1 MNTEREKNRVYF
13 IDYLRGLLVLYVVF
27 DHSMHPYSPHF
38 KKMHYFAD
46 FGGTLFFDIWHM
58 HNDVIMMPLL
68 YFLAGL
74 FVLSS
79 LKRRGWLSFA
89 KEKFYRLVIPFVLG
103 TAIIVPPQKYI
114 SNVLKNNLDQG
125 FFDYWFN
132 TFFFKDIWSSGFW
145 FVYYLA
151 VLTFLLVTI
160 HTLIPTFMKLMG
172 RFATWL
178 VTNPLIGF
186 LSFFIIGALIIGISE
201 MIWGAQ
207 YWIGFWK
214 VFYVRSARFIMKAFL
229 FFLGAGFAY
238 AGISKDQ
245 EILTRIGNS
254 WKVWVTLAVLS
265 GGAYISYALTNF
277 YDGAYSNEIL
287 RHFHFGG
294 TWGDVWPVIQAYGG
308 PIFTRTTLLA
318 LFMCSLVV
326 MYVSLFKHFL
336 DKPLPKWQ
344 SLAACSFG
352 IYIFH
357 EPIVLWVGS
366 LFYHA
371 DISEY
376 IKFTVVASV
385 GAILSW
391 ALTHL
396 IKDWS
401 GFKKVL

>member
-1 MNTEREKNRVYF
+1 
-13 IDYLRGLLVLYVVF
+13 
-27 DHSMHPYSPHF
+27 
-38 KKMHYFAD
+38 
-46 FGGTLFFDIWHM
+46 M

-89 KEKFYRLVIPFVLG
+89 KEKLYRLVIPFVLG

-160 HTLIPTFMKLMG
+160 HTFIPTFMKLMG

-178 VTNPLIGF
+178 VTNPLTGF

-229 FFLGAGFAY
+229 FFLGAGLA
-238 AGISKDQ
+238 
-245 EILTRIGNS
+245 TRS
-254 WKVWVTLAVLS
+254 CVTSTLVAHGEMS
-265 GGAYISYALTNF
+265 GL
-277 YDGAYSNEIL
+277 
-287 RHFHFGG
+287 
-294 TWGDVWPVIQAYGG
+294 
-308 PIFTRTTLLA
+308 
-318 LFMCSLVV
+318 
-326 MYVSLFKHFL
+326 LFKLMADLFSPAQHF
-336 DKPLPKWQ
+336 
-344 SLAACSFG
+344 
-352 IYIFH
+352 
-357 EPIVLWVGS
+357 
-366 LFYHA
+366 
-371 DISEY
+371 
-376 IKFTVVASV
+376 
-385 GAILSW
+385 
-391 ALTHL
+391 
-396 IKDWS
+396 
-401 GFKKVL
+401 